1 MPLDLWEESLGMA
14 GHLFLNKNYLLWMSE
29 LALIHG
35 GESCQVGMQ
44 AWAADHRANEE
55 PRILW
60 EICQHN
66 GIKS

>member
-35 GESCQVGMQ
+35 RESCPVGMQ
-44 AWAADHRANEE
+44 TWAAGHRANEE
-55 PRILW
+55 
-60 EICQHN
+60 H
-66 GIKS
+66 